1 MRMKQKCVFPS
12 FLARGWS
19 ELKMARIPNYGKAII
34 DPVKLKDYVL
44 SDTHP
49 TGRFKAALFQQM
61 GYTGKNW
68 GQFAGDIRIQHLALD
83 AELGEKTKYGQKY
96 IITGDLT
103 GPSGKVMKLKSI
115 WIILT
120 GEELPRFITIYPKG
134 EYEA

>member
-1 MRMKQKCVFPS
+1 VVTGS
-12 FLARGWS
+12 D
-19 ELKMARIPNYGKAII
+19 ELEMARMPNYEKAII

-49 TGRFKAALFQQM
+49 IGRFKAVLFRQM
-61 GYTGKNW
+61 GHRQRNW
-68 GQFAGDIRIQHLALD
+68 GQFVEDIRMQHLSLD

-96 IITGDLT
+96 IITGDIK

-120 GEELPRFITIYPKG
+120 GEELPRFITIYPAYTGVK
-134 EYEA
+134 YEA